1 MRRRGRSS
9 VERASGD
16 GGTMSRMPVAERR
29 EQLIEAALR
38 VACRD
43 GIDAATV
50 RAVAAEAGVS
60 LGVVHYCFLDKD
72 ELLRAVAAAITEQN
86 IASIGDIAEATDLRG
101 LLESAVTSYW
111 AEITANRGAQLL
123 SYELTTT
130 SLRHSEMGHV
140 AMDQYDGAWSALEV
154 FLQRIEQGAGI
165 RWKVPRRQFARTIVA
180 VVDGFT
186 LGWLVD
192 GDDEAG
198 RVGMLGFARF
208 LETQA
213 APDADGE
220 DAEGESALTV
230 RRLAEPAT
238 LPA

>member
-1 MRRRGRSS
+1 
-9 VERASGD
+9 
-16 GGTMSRMPVAERR
+16 MSRMPVAERR
-29 EQLIEAALR
+29 IQLIEAALR

-86 IASIGDIAEATDLRG
+86 VASIRDIPEATDLHG
-101 LLESAVTSYW
+101 LLESAVTNFW
-111 AEITANRGAQLL
+111 AGIIANRGEQLL
-123 SYELTTT
+123 SYELTTA

-140 AMDQYDGAWSALEV
+140 AIDQYEGAWSALEI
-154 FLQRIEQGAGI
+154 FLQHIEQGAGV
-165 RWKVPRRQFARTIVA
+165 RWIVPYRQLARTIVA
-180 VVDGFT
+180 VVDGFA
-186 LGWLVD
+186 LAWLVD

-198 RVGMLGFARF
+198 RAGMLGFARF

-213 APDADGE
+213 APSTDSANADGE
-220 DAEGESALTV
+220 LDAIVRSAV
-230 RRLAEPAT
+230 ERAT

>member
-1 MRRRGRSS
+1 
-9 VERASGD
+9 
-16 GGTMSRMPVAERR
+16 MSRMPVAERR
-29 EQLIEAALR
+29 AQLIDAALR

-86 IASIGDIAEATDLRG
+86 VAGIGDIADAPDLHS
-101 LLESAVTSYW
+101 LLEAAVLNYW
-111 AEITANRGAQLL
+111 AGIIGNRGAQLL

-140 AMDQYDGAWSALEV
+140 AMDQYEGAWSALEV
-154 FLQRIEQGAGI
+154 FLQNIEAGAGI
-165 RWKVPRRQFARTIVA
+165 RWRLPHRQLARTIVA
-180 VVDGFT
+180 IADGFT

-192 GDDEAG
+192 GDAEAG
-198 RVGMLGFARF
+198 RFGMLDLAQF
-208 LETQA
+208 LESQA
-213 APDADGE
+213 APAPGTDDGPME
-220 DAEGESALTV
+220 HAGQAGHDEGESARTV
-230 RRLAEPAT
+230 RHVVEHAT

>member
-1 MRRRGRSS
+1 
-9 VERASGD
+9 
-16 GGTMSRMPVAERR
+16 MSRMPVAERR
-29 EQLIEAALR
+29 VQLIEAALR
-38 VACRD
+38 VGCRD

-50 RAVAAEAGVS
+50 RAVAAEASVS

-86 IASIGDIAEATDLRG
+86 VASIGYIAPATDLRG
-101 LLESAVTSYW
+101 LLESAVTNFW
-111 AEITANRGAQLL
+111 AGIIANRGEQLL

-130 SLRHSEMGHV
+130 SLRHSELGHV
-140 AMDQYDGAWSALEV
+140 AIEQYEGAWSALEV
-154 FLQRIEQGAGI
+154 FLEHIEQGAGI
-165 RWKVPRRQFARTIVA
+165 RWKVPRRQLARTIVA

-186 LGWLVD
+186 LAWLVD

-198 RVGMLGFARF
+198 KAGMLGFARF

-213 APDADGE
+213 APDTDSENADGE
-220 DAEGESALTV
+220 SDLTV
-230 RRLAEPAT
+230 RPVVERAT